1 MNAVANIK
9 LKDVKELY
17 TQNLSCIKKITSS
30 YTILLHPLYLNDI
43 KNGVKIELNSM
54 LKNYCKQL
62 KGIVLGFEG
71 VKINFPSGWIFDTNP
86 FLHINIVADFYV
98 FSPEIGSI
106 LKGKVV
112 KKSPNHVGCL
122 VHNIFNA
129 SSSIP
134 NGITKESWCGNSIR
148 EGDSLEMKIT
158 ELNLTCAVPFLK
170 GDIIPESI
178 CLVSKDL
185 PNIRIKEEKAE
196 DEDSGISGVEKPN
209 DEDIESESEN
219 KKKKKKKK
227 KNSAVENL
235 VEESIESPKKSK
247 KRKRNNLENSNDD
260 LEEGV
265 EKLSKK
271 IKLENSSENLSD
283 ENMGEDTKKKKKK
296 KKKIKEE
303 S

>member
-106 LKGKVV
+106 LK
-112 KKSPNHVGCL
+112 
-122 VHNIFNA
+122 
-129 SSSIP
+129 
-134 NGITKESWCGNSIR
+134 
-148 EGDSLEMKIT
+148 
-158 ELNLTCAVPFLK
+158 
-170 GDIIPESI
+170 
-178 CLVSKDL
+178 
-185 PNIRIKEEKAE
+185 EEKAE

-209 DEDIESESEN
+209 DEDNESENEN

-260 LEEGV
+260 LEEGI
-265 EKLSKK
+265 EKVSKK

-283 ENMGEDTKKKKKK
+283 ENMGEDTKKKKKE